1 MQRFESSAFQA
12 HISCPRTD
20 VQLVRQGAVLTV
32 SLSYQGAYGM
42 GEKYDALNQK
52 GRVVVN
58 QVEEKFCFQGE
69 KTYCPAPFFWTDSGF
84 GLYVDTCETTTFHFD
99 ENSVTIDLPESA
111 PVVAFSGEPAQIV
124 SAYMELFGTAVLPPE
139 WAFGVWISAN
149 RWNCQKD
156 AEQQIENLKKH
167 DFPASIL
174 VLEAWSDEATF
185 YIWNGAKYQP
195 KPDGAA
201 LRYDDF
207 DFSGSP
213 WPDPKG
219 MADAL
224 HKAGLHLV
232 LWQIPVY
239 KKQGANEILN
249 VQNTLDREDAVRRG
263 LCVHLA
269 DGIPY
274 TIPDGHW
281 FSGSMIPDYTNPETV
296 QTWFSKRQYLLD
308 MGVDGFKTDGGEFI
322 YCPDVRFCDGS
333 DGKSGKNRYARDY
346 TCAYRDFIG
355 SQRVLFSRAG
365 FSGQHTVPMHWGGDQ
380 QSQNAELRSQL
391 HAGLSAAASGILFW
405 GFDIAGF
412 AGPLPTLD
420 LYRRATQMA
429 CFCPIM
435 QWHSEPDGG
444 QFKELMPGGE
454 GNNERSPWNMAAAY
468 NAPEFVDEMRFW
480 HKLRERLRPYLWE
493 TAQACV
499 VDNMPMMRPLAFLW
513 PEDEAALAC
522 EDEYMLGDA
531 LLAAPLLEEN
541 AESRK
546 VYLPEG
552 EWIGFFD
559 RKPYQGKQMI
569 CTDCD
574 GKIPVFIRSGYEKQ
588 F

>member
-1 MQRFESSAFQA
+1 
-12 HISCPRTD
+12 
-20 VQLVRQGAVLTV
+20 
-32 SLSYQGAYGM
+32 
-42 GEKYDALNQK
+42 
-52 GRVVVN
+52 
-58 QVEEKFCFQGE
+58 
-69 KTYCPAPFFWTDSGF
+69 
-84 GLYVDTCETTTFHFD
+84 
-99 ENSVTIDLPESA
+99 
-111 PVVAFSGEPAQIV
+111 
-124 SAYMELFGTAVLPPE
+124 
-139 WAFGVWISAN
+139 
-149 RWNCQKD
+149 
-156 AEQQIENLKKH
+156 
-167 DFPASIL
+167 
-174 VLEAWSDEATF
+174 
-185 YIWNGAKYQP
+185 
-195 KPDGAA
+195 
-201 LRYDDF
+201 
-207 DFSGSP
+207 
-213 WPDPKG
+213 
-219 MADAL
+219 
-224 HKAGLHLV
+224 
-232 LWQIPVY
+232 
-239 KKQGANEILN
+239 
-249 VQNTLDREDAVRRG
+249 
-263 LCVHLA
+263 
-269 DGIPY
+269 
-274 TIPDGHW
+274 
-281 FSGSMIPDYTNPETV
+281 MIPDYTNPETV
-296 QTWFSKRQYLLD
+296 QTWFAKRQYLLD

-322 YCPDVRFCDGS
+322 YRPDVRFMDGS

-420 LYRRATQMA
+420 LYRRAIQMA

-454 GNNERSPWNMAAAY
+454 GNNERSPWNLAAAY

-499 VDNMPMMRPLAFLW
+499 AGNMPMMRPLSFLW

-541 AESRK
+541 AESRQ